1 MVNIYDYTLL
11 ENNCFIVKH
20 IASDYVV
27 ACKIDDVEKQLTIE
41 YSNLTNIPEVKSIIF
56 EEYNKFGILV
66 NSTDYTFTNIVC
78 KTKNSITYSY
88 Q

>member
-1 MVNIYDYTLL
+1 MITVYDYTLP

-27 ACKIDDVEKQLTIE
+27 SCTINDEEKQIIIE
-41 YSNLTNIPEVKSIIF
+41 YYSIKNIPEVKSIIF

-66 NSTDYTFTNIVC
+66 KSTKYEFTEIIN
-78 KTKNSITYSY
+78 KTDTEITYTY
-88 Q
+88 K